1 MVRQEIY
8 GYLLTHYAISALICK
23 AAAEA
28 GMDPDRVKFVW
39 LSLDWGYSI
48 PRVRPM

>member
-8 GYLLTHYAISALICK
+8 CYLLTHCAISALICK

-28 GMDPDRVKFVW
+28 GIDPDRVTFKRTVR
-39 LSLDWGYSI
+39 WG
-48 PRVRPM
+48 PA